1 MKSSFSTSWTG
12 SKQPRKQRKFIYNA
26 PLHVKHR
33 FLSAHL
39 SKDLRQKY
47 GKRNLPLR
55 KGDEVLVM
63 RGFFKKKKA
72 KVSSVDL
79 KSTLV
84 TLEGLQK
91 SKKDG
96 SKVNIWFHPSN
107 LQIVT
112 LELADKDRLS
122 SLNRK
127 GIAEPKAKA
136 EKTEKKEAKKETKQ
150 DKGKLK
156 PKETAGVLGKE
167 KKNASN

>member
-1 MKSSFSTSWTG
+1 MKSKFSTAWQG
-12 SKQPRKQRKFIYNA
+12 SSQPRKQRKFNYNA
-26 PLHVKHR
+26 PLHIRHK

-79 KSTLV
+79 KNSLV
-84 TLEGLQK
+84 AIEGLQRT
-91 SKKDG
+91 KKDG
-96 SKVNIWFHPSN
+96 SKINVYFHPSN

-112 LELADKDRLS
+112 LELADKERIS

-127 GIAEPKAKA
+127 GIAVRAESKEENSAKP
-136 EKTEKKEAKKETKQ
+136 EKKEPKESKQKETKSEA
-150 DKGKLK
+150 K
-156 PKETAGVLGKE
+156 KE
-167 KKNASN
+167 KKNASK